1 LHNLDSKTSM
11 KMHSVWR
18 KPWHA

>member
-1 LHNLDSKTSM
+1 M

-18 KPWHA
+18 KPWHT